1 MNKKLILNTIIA
13 ALLLVYGS
21 YASAQEFN
29 LGGYVRNITG
39 VVIDDERT
47 FSQVQNTFNLKAEY
61 YSDMSELK
69 AEVYI
74 NQSDTED
81 IVIGIKEMYI
91 DLYFNALDLR
101 VGKQQI
107 IWGKSDGVFITD
119 IISPKD
125 LSNFI
130 LSDFDEIRLGVTA
143 LKAVFFTNTLDFEFV
158 WIPIFTP
165 AVTPGT
171 GTIWEVST
179 PLPGPLAITEPSDT
193 LENSEVFG
201 RVSFMGSEIDI
212 ELMAGYMWDD
222 LPSAYEDG
230 SIVADYNRVTMAGGS
245 FSMDI
250 HGLIVRA
257 EGAYYNGKFF
267 TILSSPLSTIEKDF
281 VNYMVGLDYSIG
293 GFTFGTQFI
302 QEIVLD
308 YDEKIMLNSEYKNT
322 MTLAVARPFLN
333 ETLIVEFFSYVGLNN
348 KDALLRP
355 KITYNITDGL
365 EWSVG
370 ADVFLG
376 NKGDFGQF
384 NDNDLLYSRIKYSF

>member
-1 MNKKLILNTIIA
+1 MNKKLILNTILA
-13 ALLLVYGS
+13 ALLLVYSS
-21 YASAQEFN
+21 YVSAQELN

-39 VVIDDERT
+39 VVLDDERN

-74 NQSDTED
+74 NQSETED

-119 IISPKD
+119 VISPKD

-143 LKAVFFTNTLDFEFV
+143 LKAVFFTNKLDFEFV

-179 PLPGPLAITEPSDT
+179 PLPGSPAITEPSDT

-201 RVSFMGSEIDI
+201 KVSFMGSEIDI

-222 LPSAYEDG
+222 LPSAYADG

-250 HGLIVRA
+250 DGLIVRA

-376 NKGDFGQF
+376 NKGDFGQY
-384 NDNDLLYSRIKYSF
+384 NDNDLLYSRVKYSF